1 MLYTLLIVGFLM
13 DRPVTVAITDLT
25 LLECAGNMVDKV
37 ELALTRQEL
46 ELQYIGCE
54 VQRDDETKKD
64 DSTGAVGL

>member
-25 LLECAGNMVDKV
+25 LLECTENMVDKV
-37 ELALTRQEL
+37 ELALARQEL

-54 VQRDDETKKD
+54 VQRDETKEGN
-64 DSTGAVGL
+64 SAGAVGL